1 VPDDGHRDDP
11 AALDRDERIDLA
23 VDLLASVDAEELGL
37 AEVVD
42 RIETVT
48 TDPALTRTILDVAEK
63 RGVLSRDGDRVR
75 LRTRRGGVRTEP
87 RVVRRDGEF
96 ACRRC
101 GASLSTGHFVR
112 LDAGELG
119 PFGPDCVRAVLA
131 GSSGPA

>member
-1 VPDDGHRDDP
+1 M
-11 AALDRDERIDLA
+11 DRDERVDLA
-23 VDLLASVDAEELGL
+23 VDLLASLAVDELAL

-48 TDPALTRTILDVAEK
+48 TDPALTRTILDAAEK
-63 RGVLSRDGDRVR
+63 RGVLSRDGTRVR
-75 LRTRRGGVRTEP
+75 LRTRRGGVRATP
-87 RVVRRDGEF
+87 RVVRREGTF

-131 GSSGPA
+131 DATGPV